1 MTPGTMVA
9 VPRYRLIRYAGF
21 AGAVLLAVT
30 AYLGGA
36 LPTMRVHVTPV
47 SIWRGEHGPVILI
60 GWLVGTALMTGA
72 WWTARNGVP
81 SVRWAYLTAG
91 LWMLPLLV
99 APPLGSRDIYAY
111 ACQGATVAAG
121 QNPYTR
127 PVGALPC
134 RWLDSVSQIW
144 RDVPAPYGPL
154 FVMLAGG
161 LVALGGSLVVTVML
175 FRLVAV
181 VGIALIAVS
190 LPALARHCGVPAS
203 RAVWLVLACPLV
215 CVHLASGAHNDAL
228 MVGLLVSGLA
238 LVTARPTQPGL
249 LVAGGTLLGLAV
261 SVKITAVVVLPFAA
275 LAATTRPYRPRELAR
290 DGGWVLGAAIATA
303 GVVTLG
309 SGFGLGWLHGVSRT
323 GDAVAWTSPP
333 TAVGMT
339 IQYAGRAFG
348 AHLHA
353 LPGTRAVAMAA
364 LAVVL
369 VVLWWRVVRHPDRSP
384 VHGAGLALGA
394 VIALSPAF
402 QPWYA
407 IWPLAVLAATARRTT
422 WFLVP
427 AAVAC
432 FVVLAD
438 GTGLGRF
445 SKFPGAL
452 GMTAVVVTVVV
463 LGARHAWVGRGF
475 RIGTPDRSPPV
486 RS

>member
-9 VPRYRLIRYAGF
+9 VPRYPLIRYTGV

-30 AYLGGA
+30 AFLGGA
-36 LPTMRVHVTPV
+36 LPTMHVMVTPV
-47 SIWRGEHGPVILI
+47 SIWRGEHGPLIIL
-60 GWLVGTALMTGA
+60 GWLVGTALMTAA
-72 WWTARNGVP
+72 WWAARNGVP
-81 SVRWAYLTAG
+81 STRWAYLTAG
-91 LWMLPLLV
+91 LWMVPLLV
-99 APPLGSRDIYAY
+99 APPLGSRDVYAY

-121 QNPYTR
+121 QDPYR
-127 PVGALPC
+127 QPVAALPC
-134 RWLDSVSQIW
+134 QWLDSVSPIW

-161 LVALGGSLVVTVML
+161 LVALGGSLVVTVVL
-175 FRLVAV
+175 LRLVAV
-181 VGIALIAVS
+181 VGITLIAVG

-238 LVTARPTQPGL
+238 LVTARPTRPGL
-249 LVAGGTLLGLAV
+249 LVAGGALLGLAV

-275 LAATTRPYRPRELAR
+275 VAASTAPYRPRELAR
-290 DGGWVLGAAIATA
+290 DGGWVLGAAVATA
-303 GVVTLG
+303 GAVTLG
-309 SGFGLGWLHGVSRT
+309 SGLGLGWLHGVSHS

-348 AHLHA
+348 EHLHA
-353 LPGTRAVAMAA
+353 LPATRAVAIAA

-369 VVLWWRVVRHPDRSP
+369 LVLWWRVVRDPERSP
-384 VHGAGLALGA
+384 VFGAGLALGA

-407 IWPLAVLAATARRTT
+407 IWPLALLAASARRTT

-427 AAVAC
+427 AAAAC

-438 GTGLGRF
+438 GTGLARF

-452 GMTAVVVTVVV
+452 GMTALVVTVVV
-463 LGARHAWVGRGF
+463 LAARQAWVGRGF
-475 RIGTPDRSPPV
+475 RIGPPDRADAV